1 MTVLGVIGD
10 VVQLAI
16 TGTTGLGTAGGQP
29 AEHRYNIYSGNRAY
43 EAERAD
49 TQWSQQ
55 MQEKQRQDALT
66 QQQYDNT
73 ASERAY
79 QDALKQQAFNNNV
92 TTQKLN
98 IAKGE
103 WALKQATP
111 GRRPHR
117 PPARQRLRG
126 QSPAAPA
133 AERPPEFAS
142 LSVLP
147 PVEPP
152 FPDPPAEEPDPEPP
166 PELDESEPEPEVS
179 ELPGF
184 PDCWASCSFCCSTL
198 FTVAATLLLD
208 NRSMILVLV
217 STMVLPLASV
227 TSLSGLGAVRVVSA
241 KHNMRDHNLPKH
253 IQSWCPGHF

>member
-1 MTVLGVIGD
+1 ML
-10 VVQLAI
+10 
-16 TGTTGLGTAGGQP
+16 
-29 AEHRYNIYSGNRAY
+29 S
-43 EAERAD
+43 
-49 TQWSQQ
+49 S
-55 MQEKQRQDALT
+55 
-66 QQQYDNT
+66 
-73 ASERAY
+73 S
-79 QDALKQQAFNNNV
+79 
-92 TTQKLN
+92 
-98 IAKGE
+98 
-103 WALKQATP
+103 
-111 GRRPHR
+111 
-117 PPARQRLRG
+117 
-126 QSPAAPA
+126 A

-152 FPDPPAEEPDPEPP
+152 FPDPPVEEPDPEPP

-227 TSLSGLGAVRVVSA
+227 TSLSGASAPSASPVPNTICATTLAQAYPVVVPRS
-241 KHNMRDHNLPKH
+241 LLT
-253 IQSWCPGHF
+253 SCPTRGSRAACACTIDGTVMP